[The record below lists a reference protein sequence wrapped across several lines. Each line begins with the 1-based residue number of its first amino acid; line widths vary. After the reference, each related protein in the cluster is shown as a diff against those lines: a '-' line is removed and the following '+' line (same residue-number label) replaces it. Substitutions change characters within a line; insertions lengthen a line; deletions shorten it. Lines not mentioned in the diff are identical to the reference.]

1 MDIWEILGIAY
12 TLDINSIRE
21 AYHARVREIQPE
33 ENPEAFRRLQ
43 KAYQA
48 AYQYAAFMMS
58 QPPTSDTDAA
68 DKEPVRELISEEDQ
82 HNVDAFVEYW
92 KAFKNSYHNS
102 GVSFCWKSYLA
113 SEAFQSIRYHPLVLY
128 LLTEELGKSFFDG
141 SDEMKM
147 QFWEAYGFREDD
159 TDAYQ
164 EEVQRLWNCL
174 NPAYIKQQRAI
185 RSAQKEPRREK
196 ILRALRVPAL
206 IVILFFCVIGGY
218 LSGSG
223 IVLTPVGA
231 AVLLYY
237 VMRQTG
243 NPRE

>member
-21 AYHARVREIQPE
+21 AYNAKVREIHPE

-48 AYQYAAFMMS
+48 AYEYAAFMMS
-58 QPPTSDTDAA
+58 QPPISDTDAA
-68 DKEPVRELISEEDQ
+68 SREPVTELVSVEDQ
-82 HNVDAFVEYW
+82 QNVDEFVEYW
-92 KAFKNSYHNS
+92 KAFKNSYHDS
-102 GVSFCWKSYLA
+102 GMSFCWKGYLA

-159 TDAYQ
+159 GDVYQ
-164 EEVQRLWNCL
+164 GEALKLWNCL
-174 NPAYIKQQRAI
+174 NPAYIKQQRSV
-185 RSAQKEPRREK
+185 RSAQEEPRREK
-196 ILRALRVPAL
+196 ILRALRGPAL
-206 IVILFFCVIGGY
+206 IVILLFCVIGGY
-218 LSGSG
+218 LSDSA
-223 IVLTPVGA
+223 IVLTPFGVA
-231 AVLLYY
+231 AILYSA
-237 VMRQTG
+237 MRQSG
-243 NPRE
+243 NRR